1 MLAKERRTRL
11 IRFRVSPDEYESLSR
26 FCASSGARSLSDM
39 ARSALQQTMRGQP
52 SGGDLAVLEELRRV
66 SQTLREMNDELANL
80 RHLLTERSQ
89 APRGAQRNS
98 EVQGSTG

>member
-39 ARSALQQTMRGQP
+39 ARSALQQTMRGQTAP
-52 SGGDLAVLEELRRV
+52 GDVAVLDELRRI
-66 SQTLREMNDELANL
+66 SLALHEMHDEITKL
-80 RHLLTERSQ
+80 RHLIVERSQ
-89 APRGAQRNS
+89 PIMAYRKNDAS
-98 EVQGSTG
+98 ESTG